1 MQTKPTTVQ
10 QVKTAG
16 KPKARR
22 IRLAAQPPR
31 SSCHST

>member
-1 MQTKPTTVQ
+1 MQTKPTAKQ
-10 QVKTAG
+10 QVKAAG
-16 KPKARR
+16 TPKARR

>member
-1 MQTKPTTVQ
+1 MKTKPKAKQ
-10 QVKTAG
+10 QVTAG

-22 IRLAAQPPR
+22 IRLVAQPPR